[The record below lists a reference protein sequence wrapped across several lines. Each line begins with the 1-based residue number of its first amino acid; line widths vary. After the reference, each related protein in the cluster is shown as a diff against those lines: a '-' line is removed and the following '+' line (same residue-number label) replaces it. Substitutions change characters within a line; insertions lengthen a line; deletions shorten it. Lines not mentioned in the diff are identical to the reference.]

1 MTWCHTPKVLIEGLI
16 VIKEKGELHPA
27 ARQLSWKKELLWSK
41 WESFV
46 LLWHLLEQVIRIQI

>member
-1 MTWCHTPKVLIEGLI
+1 VLI
-16 VIKEKGELHPA
+16 VFMKKGEPHFV